1 MTVPRLT
8 GAQRRERFLDAA
20 AEIILESGVAS
31 VTMDGVAARTGVN
44 KALGY
49 RYFKDSA
56 DLLSALFDRENRLFD
71 EKTSRVIRPGAS
83 FEDWLRGGLRLWIER
98 TDERGPLFARLTND
112 NGALAAKAL
121 QMKENNA
128 RRWADALVQVYK
140 LPRRRA
146 EQFSWL
152 IVFSV
157 QAALSARNGEDDEDL
172 IETLVASLLA
182 GAEKLK
188 STFAV

>member
-1 MTVPRLT
+1 MTVSRLT

-31 VTMDGVAARTGVN
+31 VTMDGVAARTRVN

-56 DLLSALFDRENRLFD
+56 DLLAALFDRENRLFD
-71 EKTSRVIRPGAS
+71 EKTSRVIPPNAS
-83 FEDWLRGGLRLWIER
+83 FEQWLRGGLRLWIER
-98 TDERGPLFARLTND
+98 TNERGPLFALLTND
-112 NGALAAKAL
+112 NGPLAAKAL
-121 QMKENNA
+121 QMKEDNA
-128 RRWADALVQVYK
+128 RRWAGALVQVYK
-140 LPRRRA
+140 LPLRRA
-146 EQFSWL
+146 EHFSWL

-157 QAALSARNGEDDEDL
+157 QAALSARNGEDDDEL

-188 STFAV
+188 ADFGV